1 MDRIIRLLILL
12 SMVSCVGT
20 VQDAKVKL
28 NSLFEEDK
36 ITLNFAGIDEARA
49 ISHNKIEIEFTP
61 SSEVSPN
68 LKYLLYVNNSLAP
81 IEINPDSLDKAASG
95 RVRYLVD
102 NLNINTKYKLKLRLR
117 NNLTQAM
124 SKNEKE
130 VTIDTFDNKTADFK
144 GITSVSKVNGQSDST
159 IRVDWVSAIMEG
171 STSTGPWDPLYY
183 EITVIGAG
191 GIANINN
198 NNYTG
203 PDRKKIRVPPMLT
216 DLSPFNYTQ
225 WTNLVIG
232 SLQPSTQYY
241 VQVRAI
247 NKLYDEFLNIPGQT
261 NIPVNREVNTKFLTI
276 KTDPA
281 TGVFDFNTESFR
293 VQPGPGAQAKS
304 RLVTTWLPASGSYV
318 GYRLFY
324 IPCSG
329 AQCNSE
335 SEVLGTD
342 LLTDEIMEDIV
353 DGTATSGNFI
363 ETNVLTSAT
372 TSHVLT
378 GLTEYKWYQL
388 KLVACRNA
396 GCSKNIGDAI
406 VSSLRAVRTAPILAP
421 FSGLTTIQHPD
432 SATTL
437 GQINLQFDIPDLS
450 TGFADR
456 LELFCIDPAS
466 ITEAQDNLDFIKL
479 SNDPEAPVT
488 GSSITR
494 CNGLSICG
502 PNSTNCNDGAEALNY
517 SISSGTNIRVKG
529 IKTDGTKYCFAAA
542 PAIREE
548 LEQLPLTPA
557 TKDWIIRCISPEVK
571 TPTIAQF
578 PGANQS
584 CGVVNNSITVTWP
597 KPIAGIYSAYR
608 VLWRKIDGNESFSF
622 SAATVDAQAGNVNNP
637 TASNP
642 YFASPTL
649 DPNTLTY
656 TLADLRPGARYKVGV
671 LTQTTA
677 AGPIKWS
684 EFNTNVRDC
693 VTAMPKYKFDEW
705 TRIFAI
711 GPKTDGRYPY
721 MKDYVGS
728 TSVRSVKSD
737 AYIYEALNHD
747 GIPYEVPLNPSN
759 ELDLEGRYFKG
770 PGSYSGS
777 YSPSGFQDDFD
788 GAPGSLG
795 GGGNLIAASNS
806 GIVSL
811 AWKDVSLDFLGG
823 EFKECQ
829 INAGQTPV
837 NSYCFK
843 TNGSYLLPAQKK
855 ARRYG
860 YKIYRSADNRL
871 SWQDITKSA
880 LDSDTVNGSSLI
892 YAHEYKYY
900 KRADLPEQ
908 NERMVFFTDYS
919 VQAIKVDPTVK
930 SRARIYWY
938 KVVPYFDNKVL
949 ALDPSQS
956 GLANPPNEIKVILP
970 PDNMALVHRWMS
982 NRQACNELERDSGID
997 KVANYT
1003 CAFNGF
1009 GAKAKGFPWNPT
1021 NTVVDLGGHLLI
1033 DRFELGCNFTRGDAD
1048 SLPVKSGNSR
1058 FDRFGSSM
1066 VFSGWESQLS
1076 TFKGYATDNDGEDAT
1091 SKRFVG
1097 CASRQTNNESETLL
1111 GDASGALNTVQS
1123 DYRKIIHGDCLSVG
1137 SFKAADKSCAS
1148 SIDSVY
1154 LHRWSYPGAFL
1165 IRDLSNSLTSEYN
1178 CAAGTATKPTTDDTL
1193 FTPNFRKHLVMQSEF
1208 AAVIHHMS
1216 PEGGRQPH
1224 YDGPT
1229 GNILS
1234 LTNSYDIYQ
1243 KPTSCYI
1250 NLAAIGTDGNW
1261 IARWVSAGDIELVK
1275 GQPNF
1280 ANATMGQ
1287 VKANANLY
1295 DMTTHKVPSPGFM
1308 NDNRFTDD
1316 TKMGRILSS
1325 NAAKLPPISHL
1336 SIGGAQQLCNAY
1348 EVEVGFSNNGSNFLS
1363 LSLPKQ
1369 KRLLGRQELI
1379 SASAWPDAGDNG
1391 FTGNFNYRET
1401 SSVPRITSMESN
1413 ASVPGY
1419 CAGIGKS
1426 VGVGGLPHGAK
1437 FTADT
1442 TRFLWGPGMDG
1453 VINGP
1458 STLIGGS
1465 SENDGP
1471 IHSELCVSKYGIQDI
1486 IGNASEITTD
1496 RLFCDYGADKLYF
1509 GRYESGQGYEN
1520 ESAQMPD
1527 YDGTGEDDIIWL
1539 GAKVIRETAT
1549 GDEEILSGTGT
1560 QGKMWADIS
1569 PNSGYCSIVDG
1580 TDPGGSYP
1588 ALANRFR
1595 DLNNNFNNVF
1605 KPDGTLNTDMVLRSN
1620 PIEQKNIDKLRN
1632 GDGYYLSFGT
1642 NTPGPYLQR
1651 NNSWAIS
1658 ETGYTHE
1665 NGMALGPYFNPIIG
1679 IPMRCPGSTCDN
1691 SEDNMIAST
1700 KYFIEDEDA
1709 PKPTVEPSIPKF
1721 PLGNSQLLN
1730 LGISETVYSFGST
1743 TFSIDFDDPI
1753 LRRGPYEV
1761 VYEIRIKQNG
1771 SRQYLKKPMRDWAIS
1786 EFGSFANASVQYFSK
1801 LRFLVPRGAS
1811 LQLMHGA
1818 DATSPVTGRY
1828 SLTTLDSSQ
1837 LAAKRSPGFTAARC
1851 GVLIED

>member
-1 MDRIIRLLILL
+1 MDRIFKLIILL
-12 SMVSCVGT
+12 LMVSCVGT

-36 ITLNFAGIDEARA
+36 ISLNFAGIDEARA

-61 SSEVSPN
+61 SGEASPN
-68 LKYLLYVNNSLAP
+68 LKYLLYVNNSLSP

-102 NLNINTKYKLKLRLR
+102 NLEINSKYKLKLRLR

-130 VTIDTFDNKTADFK
+130 VTVTTFDNKTADFK

-183 EITVIGAG
+183 EITVIGEG
-191 GIANINN
+191 GLANINN

-203 PDRKKIRVPPMLT
+203 PDRKKIRVPPTLT
-216 DLSPFNYTQ
+216 DLSPFNYTK

-232 SLQPSTQYY
+232 SLQPNTQYY
-241 VQVRAI
+241 VQVRAV

-261 NIPVNREVNTKFLTI
+261 IIPVNKEVNTKFMTI

-281 TGVFDFNTESFR
+281 TGVFDYNTESFR
-293 VQPGPGAQAKS
+293 VQPGPGSQAKS
-304 RLVTTWLPASGSYV
+304 RLVNTWLPASGSYV

-324 IPCSG
+324 IPCTG
-329 AQCNSE
+329 PQCNTE

-353 DGTATSGNFI
+353 DGTATSGDYVD
-363 ETNVLTSAT
+363 TNVLTSP
-372 TSHVLT
+372 TSSYVLT

-396 GCSKNIGDAI
+396 GCSKTTGDAI
-406 VSSLRAVRTAPILAP
+406 VSALRAVRTAPILAP

-432 SATTL
+432 SSTSL
-437 GQINLQFDIPDLS
+437 GQVNLQFDIPDLS

-466 ITEAQDNLDFIKL
+466 ITEAQDSLDYTQL
-479 SNDPEAPVT
+479 SNDPEVPIS
-488 GSSITR
+488 GSAVTR
-494 CNGLSICG
+494 CNGLSLCG
-502 PNSTNCNDGAEALNY
+502 PNSTNCADGAESLNY
-517 SISSGTNIRVKG
+517 TISSSTNIRVKG

-548 LEQLPLTPA
+548 QEQLPLTHA
-557 TKDWIIRCISPEVK
+557 TKDWIIRCITPEVK

-578 PGANQS
+578 PGANPS

-597 KPIAGIYSAYR
+597 KPVAGIYSAYR
-608 VLWRKIDGNESFSF
+608 VLWRKIDGSETFSF
-622 SAATVDAQAGNVNNP
+622 SSAATDAAAGNINNP
-637 TASNP
+637 TATNP

-649 DPNTLTY
+649 DPDTLTY
-656 TLADLRPGARYKVGV
+656 TLANLRPGARYKVGV
-671 LTQTTA
+671 LTQTTG
-677 AGPIKWS
+677 AGPVKWS
-684 EFNTNVRDC
+684 EFNTNVKDC

-705 TRIFAI
+705 TRIFAV

-721 MKDYVGS
+721 MKDYIGT
-728 TSVRSVKSD
+728 TSVRSIKPE
-737 AYIYEALNHD
+737 AYIFEALNHD
-747 GIPYEVPLNPSN
+747 GIPYEVPLDSSN
-759 ELDLEGRYFKG
+759 ELDLDGRYFKA

-777 YSPSGFQDDFD
+777 YSPSGYADDFD
-788 GAPGSLG
+788 GAAGSLG
-795 GGGNLIAASNS
+795 AGGNLVAASNS

-811 AWKDVSLDFLGG
+811 SWKDVSLDFLGN

-829 INAGQTPV
+829 INAGETPV
-837 NSYCFK
+837 NSYCFNN
-843 TNGSYLLPAQKK
+843 NGSYSLPAQKK
-855 ARRYG
+855 SRRYG
-860 YKIYRSADNRL
+860 YKIFRSADNRL

-880 LDSDTVNGSSLI
+880 LDADTVNGSSLV
-892 YAHEYKYY
+892 YANDYKYF

-908 NERMVFFTDYS
+908 TERMGFFTDYS
-919 VQAIKVDPTVK
+919 VQAIKADPTVK

-938 KVVPYFDNKVL
+938 RVVPYFDNKVL

-982 NRQACNELERDSGID
+982 NRQACNELERGASID

-1033 DRFELGCNFTRGDAD
+1033 DRFELGCNFTRGDVD
-1048 SLPVKSGNSR
+1048 SIPVKSGSSQ
-1058 FDRFGSSM
+1058 FDRFGSGM
-1066 VFSGWESQLS
+1066 NFAGWESHLS
-1076 TFKGYATDNDGEDAT
+1076 TFKGYATDSDGADAT
-1091 SKRFVG
+1091 AKRFTG
-1097 CASRQTNNESETLL
+1097 CAPRQENNTSQTLAGNVWGTL
-1111 GDASGALNTVQS
+1111 DNTLS
-1123 DYRKIIHGDCLSVG
+1123 NYRKIIHGDCLSAG
-1137 SFKAADKSCAS
+1137 SMNVAETSCAAS
-1148 SIDSVY
+1148 PDNTITY
-1154 LHRWSYPGAFL
+1154 RWSFPGAFL
-1165 IRDLSNSLTSEYN
+1165 YRDVADNMTGEYD
-1178 CAAGTATKPTTDDTL
+1178 CAAGTPDKPTTADAL
-1193 FTPNFRKHLVMQSEF
+1193 FNANFRKHIVIQSEF
-1208 AAVIHHMS
+1208 AAVLHHMS
-1216 PEGGRQPH
+1216 PESGRQPIFN
-1224 YDGPT
+1224 GPT
-1229 GNILS
+1229 GNIINYSGLDYLS
-1234 LTNSYDIYQ
+1234 
-1243 KPTSCYI
+1243 KPASCYI

-1261 IARWVSAGDIELVK
+1261 IARWVTAGDIEIVK

-1287 VKANANLY
+1287 VKANANLFNA
-1295 DMTTHKVPSPGFM
+1295 TNFKAPGAGFM

-1325 NAAKLPPISHL
+1325 NAAKLPPITNL
-1336 SIGGAQQLCNAY
+1336 SLGGAQQLCNAY

-1379 SASAWPDAGDNG
+1379 SASAWPDASDNG
-1391 FTGNFNYRET
+1391 YLGNYIYKET
-1401 SSVPRITSMESN
+1401 LGSPRITQIESQ
-1413 ASVPGY
+1413 SG
-1419 CAGIGKS
+1419 
-1426 VGVGGLPHGAK
+1426 
-1437 FTADT
+1437 
-1442 TRFLWGPGMDG
+1442 
-1453 VINGP
+1453 
-1458 STLIGGS
+1458 IGGS
-1465 SENDGP
+1465 CVGNGKSNGVQVPDHGVPLRAETTRSKWGGAVSGVPNGNALLLNGSSDNDGP
-1471 IHSELCVSKYGIQDI
+1471 VHSELCVSKYGVQDI
-1486 IGNASEITTD
+1486 VGNASEITTD

-1509 GRYESGQGYEN
+1509 GRLESGQGYEN
-1520 ESAQMPD
+1520 ESARMPD
-1527 YDGTGEDDIIWL
+1527 YDGSGNEEDIIWL
-1539 GAKVIRETAT
+1539 GAKVIKETGT
-1549 GDEEILSGTGT
+1549 GDVEIISGTGT

-1569 PNSGYCSIVDG
+1569 PNSGYCSIVDSV
-1580 TDPGGSYP
+1580 DPGGGYP

-1595 DLNNNFNNVF
+1595 DINNNFNNVF
-1605 KPDGTLNTDMVLRSN
+1605 KPDGTLNTDMVLQSN
-1620 PIEQKNIDKLRN
+1620 PIEQRNIDKLRN
-1632 GDGYYLSFGT
+1632 GDGYFLSFGT

-1651 NNSWAIS
+1651 SNSWAIS
-1658 ETGYTHE
+1658 TAGYTHE

-1679 IPMRCPGSTCDN
+1679 IPMKCPGSTCDN
-1691 SEDNMIAST
+1691 SEDNMMAST
-1700 KYFIEDEDA
+1700 RYFMDDPDA
-1709 PKPTVEPSIPKF
+1709 PKPTVEPTIPRF
-1721 PLGNSQLLN
+1721 PAGNSQLLN
-1730 LGISETVYSFGST
+1730 SGISETIYTGGTSS
-1743 TFSIDFDDPI
+1743 FSIDFDDPI
-1753 LRRGPYEV
+1753 RRRGLYDV
-1761 VYEIRIKQNG
+1761 VYEIRIKLNG
-1771 SRQYLKKPMRDWAIS
+1771 SVQYLRKPMREWAIS
-1786 EFGSFANASVQYFSK
+1786 EFGSFSNASVQYFSK

-1811 LQLMHGA
+1811 LQFLHGA
-1818 DATSPVTGRY
+1818 DANSSKTGRY
-1828 SLTTLDSSQ
+1828 SLNTIVTSQ
-1837 LAAKRSPGFTAARC
+1837 ILAKRTPGFTAARC